1 MIIDKQY
8 NEPNSSELR
17 PRRIAVIGAGIA
29 GISCAFFL
37 ARDGHKVTII
47 DPNEPGSGASY
58 GNSGAINESSV
69 MPSSTPGLIKKIP
82 KMLMDPE
89 SPLVLRWPFLP
100 RLLPWL
106 IGFLGN
112 SRPERVEQNCLAMAK
127 LGARVMAAYDT
138 LIQEGNIAELIHYNG
153 ALKVYETDAAFEAGA
168 FERRMMDAG
177 SCPYEI
183 LSGSDVCDLEPNIAP
198 LFRHG
203 VFLNTSRGIRNPG
216 RMVKVLAEE
225 VRRRGGTFLRETIT
239 DIEFSAEGQPIL
251 VTKDSRH
258 KSEMVVL
265 AAGARSGRLA
275 VKLGARITLDAER
288 GYHIMFPTPENS
300 INRYV
305 QFSERRFALVPL
317 EEGVRMTSIVEL
329 ASMDAKPDYRRIRR
343 LIPHAARMLPGLKAD
358 EQSVWM
364 GARPSTPDNV
374 PIIGPSPRYGSAFFA
389 FGHSHLGMTLGPLT
403 GRIISDLVA
412 GRDPGIDLTPY
423 GPVRSRT

>member
-1 MIIDKQY
+1 MANSKQSTL
-8 NEPNSSELR
+8 SSPTEAQ
-17 PRRIAVIGAGIA
+17 PRRIAIIGAGIA

-37 ARDGHKVTII
+37 ARDGHTVTII

-89 SPLVLRWPFLP
+89 SPLVLRWPYIP

-112 SRPERVEQNCLAMAK
+112 SRPERVEQNCLAMAE
-127 LGARVMAAYDT
+127 LGSRVMAAYDT
-138 LIQEGNIAELIHYNG
+138 LIQEASIGDLIHYNG

-177 SCPYEI
+177 NCPYDI
-183 LSGSDVCDLEPNIAP
+183 LSEADVRDLEPSIAP
-198 LFRHG
+198 LFKHG

-216 RMVKVLAEE
+216 RMVKVLASD
-225 VRRRGGTFLRETIT
+225 VAARGGTFLREAVT
-239 DIEFSAEGQPIL
+239 DIEFSAEGHPTV
-251 VTKDSRH
+251 VTDASRH
-258 KSEMVVL
+258 ETDIVVL

-275 VKLGARITLDAER
+275 AKLGARVTLDAER
-288 GYHIMFPTPENS
+288 GYHIMFPTPENT
-300 INRYV
+300 IQRYV
-305 QFSERRFALVPL
+305 QFSEQRFALVPQ
-317 EEGVRMTSIVEL
+317 EEGVRMTSIIEL

-343 LIPHAARMLPGLKAD
+343 LMPHAARMLPGLQAD
-358 EQSVWM
+358 EQSIWM

-374 PIIGPSPRYGSAFFA
+374 PVIGPSPRHGAAFFA
-389 FGHSHLGMTLGPLT
+389 FGHSHLGMTMGPLT
-403 GRIISDLVA
+403 GRIIADLVA
-412 GRDPGIDLTPY
+412 GRDLGIDLTPY
-423 GPVRSRT
+423 GPIRSRT